1 MKVNSEIENLLV
13 VISEDLAKLDDDK
26 HGCKAAA
33 ARIRKNSLALAKLF
47 KEFRKESC
55 AYYAT
60 YCTADK

>member
-13 VISEDLAKLDDDK
+13 AINEDLAKLDDDK

-33 ARIRKNSLALAKLF
+33 ARIRKNSLVLAKLF

-55 AYYAT
+55 AYYAI
-60 YCTADK
+60 YATAAK

>member
-1 MKVNSEIENLLV
+1 MKVNSEIEKLLV
-13 VISEDLAKLDDDK
+13 VISEDIAKLDNDK

-33 ARIRKNSLALAKLF
+33 ARIRKNGLVLAKLL

-60 YCTADK
+60 YFTAAK

>member
-13 VISEDLAKLDDDK
+13 VINEDIAKPDGDK

-55 AYYAT
+55 AYYAL
-60 YCTADK
+60 YFTAAK

>member
-13 VISEDLAKLDDDK
+13 VISEDIAKLDDDK

-33 ARIRKNSLALAKLF
+33 ARIRKNSLTLGKLL

-60 YCTADK
+60 YFTAAK